1 MLEATA
7 LVYLKHEGADLV
19 KLALLLINNSNHV
32 HSLCGHVVESAQVDV
47 LETHVDE
54 VTELLGILKVT
65 IINKFH
71 QQEIIEEKLSLW
83 IHHDFRGT
91 LAGAVKLGF
100 SIIRNRG
107 WVHWELKSLEQVW
120 QVVGEDQHHIRE
132 SESLPELLQ
141 LFG

>member
-7 LVYLKHEGADLV
+7 LVHLKHKGADFV
-19 KLALLLINNSNHV
+19 KLALLLINHSNHV

-47 LETHVDE
+47 LEAHVDE
-54 VTELLGILKVT
+54 VTELFGILEVT

-83 IHHDFRGT
+83 IHHNFRGT

-100 SIIRNRG
+100 SIFTNWC

-120 QVVGEDQHHIRE
+120 
-132 SESLPELLQ
+132 
-141 LFG
+141 

>member
-1 MLEATA
+1 MLEAAA
-7 LVYLKHEGADLV
+7 LVHLKHEGADLV
-19 KLALLLINNSNHV
+19 KLALLLINHSNHV
-32 HSLCGHVVESAQVDV
+32 HGLRGHVVKSAQVHV

-54 VTELLGILKVT
+54 VTELLGILKVS

-83 IHHDFRGT
+83 IHHDLRGT
-91 LAGAVKLGF
+91 EAGAVKLGL
-100 SIIRNRG
+100 SILSDRG
-107 WVHWELKSLEQVW
+107 RVHWELKSLEQVW
-120 QVVGEDQHHIRE
+120 QVVREDQHNVRE